1 MKKRMTALVLAM
13 VLMVTSLTG
22 CGNEKTTE
30 NDKETGK
37 TSEAVQETSGQHVD
51 VLRIGTTYPNDAFN
65 LFTSDGAY
73 GRMNYNAF
81 VGLNFWAFDE
91 NGQLSSEGCFFRDW
105 EIGEDDTQLRLS
117 FDTTDLYW
125 HDDVAVTGE
134 DVIFTFEYYK
144 KQNYPLFLH
153 MTEIQLIDEQTM
165 QVTFDRP
172 MAFAFMNQATLMYKI
187 LPKHIWEN
195 VENPETYDGEDAAV
209 GCGPY
214 RLASVDEYAQVSY
227 YEAVENYPLG
237 EQTIDKV
244 EIHSYDNQ
252 SALMMAM
259 TRDEIDV
266 MYGYSASLDTTL
278 LGMIDGNNDID
289 AGESVNTATYQ
300 IMFGFNNQPTDDL
313 NFRMAVRYALDYDL
327 FNQFLSGGYGEAANQ
342 GAVSPA
348 ALGYDDTLE
357 KNARDLEKSNQY
369 LDDGGYKDVDGD
381 GYRELPDGSPMNVS
395 IALQNGKN
403 EVYKRI
409 AEMIQ
414 IHLND
419 VGIRTTIDQQTISNA
434 DYATKLRMDGTYE
447 IYIGMTTV
455 GIASWTGIASYL
467 ADVTITSGQHFG
479 TYDDA
484 EYIEAY
490 NEMEASRTYDEY
502 TTAFK
507 KIQEMNVTDCPG
519 IALAIT
525 KTFYPYRT
533 DRMTGWTNY
542 PAWGVIHAKTWY
554 QVTLK

>member
-1 MKKRMTALVLAM
+1 MKRRRMAFVLACSLLVSM
-13 VLMVTSLTG
+13 LTG
-22 CGNEKTTE
+22 CGE
-30 NDKETGK
+30 N
-37 TSEAVQETSGQHVD
+37 VQETKKTDDTKYTQEAEKKHVE
-51 VLRIGTTYPNDAFN
+51 VLRIGTTYANDSFN
-65 LFTSDGAY
+65 LFTSDGAF

-91 NGQLSSEGCFFRDW
+91 NGELSSDGCFFRTW
-105 EIGEDDTQLRLS
+105 EISEDDTTLTLT

-134 DVIFTFEYYK
+134 DALFTFEYYK

-153 MTEIQLIDEQTM
+153 MTEIQLTDAQTL
-165 QVTFDRP
+165 QVTFDVP
-172 MAFAFMNQATLMYKI
+172 MAFAFMNQATLMYKL

-195 VENPETYDGEDAAV
+195 VENPETYDGEDAAI

-214 RLASVDEYAQVSY
+214 RLKAIDEYAQVSY
-227 YEAVENYPLG
+227 YEAVEDYPLG
-237 EQTIDKV
+237 EIMVDSV

-259 TRDEIDV
+259 TGNEIDV
-266 MYGYSASLDTTL
+266 MYGYSSSLDTTL
-278 LGMIDGNNDID
+278 LGMVENDPAMD

-300 IMFGFNNQPTDDL
+300 IMFGFHQQPTDDL
-313 NFRMAVRYALDYDL
+313 NFRLGVRYALDYEL
-327 FNQFLSGGYGEAANQ
+327 LNQSLSGGYGEIANQ

-348 ALGYDDTLE
+348 ALGYDDSLE
-357 KNARDLEKSNQY
+357 KNERDLDKANAY
-369 LDDGGYKDVDGD
+369 LDAGGYIDIDGD
-381 GYRELPDGSPMNVS
+381 GYREYPDGSPMNVS
-395 IALQNGKN
+395 IALQNGSSD
-403 EVYKRI
+403 VYKRI

-414 IHLND
+414 IHLAE
-419 VGIRTTIDQQTISNA
+419 VGIQTTIDQKTISNA
-434 DYATKLRMDGTYE
+434 DYAVKLRMEGTYE

-479 TYDDA
+479 TYGDA
-484 EYIEAY
+484 EYINAY
-490 NEMEASRTYDEY
+490 NEMTESRDYEEY
-502 TTAFK
+502 ITAFK
-507 KIQEMNVTDCPG
+507 KIQKMNVTDCPG

-533 DRMTGWTNY
+533 DKISGWVNY

-554 QVTLK
+554 QIYE